1 MKRKGAISRIVLAAL
16 VVFSMSMPAPALAE
30 MSAEFGSTPAQGSA
44 EAAGITAPAEA
55 EKNNGLS
62 TESSAESNES
72 KDDNVKHEEARGG
85 GWIPQQRR
93 LQAILPKV
101 PLTLKQNL
109 KKLKFRLR
117 PRKTLRRTLP
127 KRLGQQLLL
136 TAPR

>member
-55 EKNNGLS
+55 EKNNSL
-62 TESSAESNES
+62 SAESNES

-85 GWIPQQRR
+85 WIPQQRR
-93 LQAILPKV
+93 LQASLLKV
-101 PLTLKQNL
+101 PPTLKQNR
-109 KKLKFRLR
+109 KKLK
-117 PRKTLRRTLP
+117 PRRTLRRTLS

-136 TAPR
+136 TELR

>member
-55 EKNNGLS
+55 EKNNSL
-62 TESSAESNES
+62 SAESNEA

-85 GWIPQQRR
+85 GGFHSRG
-93 LQAILPKV
+93 V
-101 PLTLKQNL
+101 C
-109 KKLKFRLR
+109 
-117 PRKTLRRTLP
+117 
-127 KRLGQQLLL
+127 KRVF
-136 TAPR
+136 

>member
-55 EKNNGLS
+55 EKNNSL
-62 TESSAESNES
+62 SAESNES

-85 GWIPQQRR
+85 WIPQQRR
-93 LQAILPKV
+93 LQASLLKV
-101 PLTLKQNL
+101 PPTLKQNR
-109 KKLKFRLR
+109 KKLR

-136 TAPR
+136 TELR

>member
-85 GWIPQQRR
+85 WIPQQRR
-93 LQAILPKV
+93 LQASLLKV
-101 PLTLKQNL
+101 PPTLKQNR
-109 KKLKFRLR
+109 KKLR

-136 TAPR
+136 TELR